1 MAQGLEVRT
10 EFAKCGV
17 VHFAVERDVVL
28 DLRAAVYPMKDVC
41 LQVLVDGF
49 ILLQSIQKYSVE
61 GQQLNYF
68 LQRKKER
75 KMLMLAVLTI
85 H

>member
-1 MAQGLEVRT
+1 MRT
-10 EFAKCGV
+10 EFAKRSV
-17 VHFAVERDVVL
+17 VHFAVKRDVVL

-41 LQVLVDGF
+41 LQVLVYGF
-49 ILLQSIQKYSVE
+49 ILFQSIQKYSVE

-68 LQRKKER
+68 LQRKKEKKR
-75 KMLMLAVLTI
+75 ILMLAVFII

>member
-1 MAQGLEVRT
+1 MRT
-10 EFAKCGV
+10 EFSKRSV
-17 VHFAVERDVVL
+17 VHFAIERDVVL
-28 DLRAAVYPMKDVC
+28 DLRAAVYPMEDVR

-49 ILLQSIQKYSVE
+49 ILFQSIQKYSVE

-68 LQRKKER
+68 LQRKKEQ
-75 KMLMLAVLTI
+75 KILMLAVFTV